1 MPVSIHCSMRSTGA
15 PAALHSSASARKP
28 GASAKAAISAHPG
41 RRQHAYWEVGLAG
54 GQFAKL
60 GHGLI
65 LVLDP
70 AAGAVPAADNRDVC
84 GQDLV
89 GRAHTSRVR
98 SAPWHADDL
107 AGVGL
112 TAESM
117 IPAQARAG
125 SGDGR

>member
-1 MPVSIHCSMRSTGA
+1 MRTPPGCVRRLMNPLPKPPASLASRSPVPLPKPPSLPIQADASMLG
-15 PAALHSSASARKP
+15 
-28 GASAKAAISAHPG
+28 
-41 RRQHAYWEVGLAG
+41 QEVGLAG

-60 GHGLI
+60 GHGL
-65 LVLDP
+65 V
-70 AAGAVPAADNRDVC
+70 
-84 GQDLV
+84 LV